1 MSVSI
6 GVKVIRNAA
15 DDRLAATVLIRTGQV
30 REERRARIPA
40 LAAVSPNLDRGA
52 WNLVVSSS
60 GEAVLAKTHKA
71 APRPA

>member
-1 MSVSI
+1 VSI

-15 DDRLAATVLIRTGQV
+15 DDRLAATVLIKTGHV
-30 REERRARIPA
+30 RDDKRARIPA

-60 GEAVLAKTHKA
+60 S
-71 APRPA
+71 